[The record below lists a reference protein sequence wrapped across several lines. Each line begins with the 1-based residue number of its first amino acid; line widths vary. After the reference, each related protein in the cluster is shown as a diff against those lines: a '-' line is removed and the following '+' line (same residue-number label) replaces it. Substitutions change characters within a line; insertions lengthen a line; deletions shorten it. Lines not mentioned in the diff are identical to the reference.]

1 MKKRN
6 QGDAL
11 ESFEESNDVRIRF
24 LSYASVRYRKGRIQ
38 IVRCGFMIADRKPFV
53 KAERTMIYC
62 ETEARQGY
70 KIKKNTVYRPF
81 VLVVLDGW
89 GVSNVTQGNPIREAK
104 LPTFDKLNRFYPL
117 TTLQASGISVGL
129 PWNVVGNS
137 EVGHMTIG
145 AGRVI
150 YQSLPRIALSIQ
162 DGSFL
167 RNPALIGAIANVKE
181 RGGRFHIMGLLSSGS
196 VHSNKEHLD
205 AILKALADEGISET
219 FMHVFTDGR
228 DSSPTDGA
236 TQIPILE
243 KHMQLLGTGRIASI
257 IGRNWAMDR
266 NNNWDRI
273 EKAYR
278 MLTEGTGEHIT
289 DASLYLEQSYAK
301 GVTDE
306 FIEPG
311 IVCDEH
317 DEPIGLIREKDT
329 VLFFNY
335 REDRARELTKAFT
348 LPGFQNFE
356 RTKSPDI
363 HFVTMTEY
371 ERDLPVSG
379 ILFPPEKVSNCLGEI
394 LSNAGKKQLRVA
406 ETEKYAHVTYFFNGG
421 KERAFPEEDRLLIP
435 SPIVSK
441 FDEIPEM
448 SSGEITE
455 TLVHTIEEG
464 KYDFILANYA
474 NPDMVAHTGN
484 EQATIE
490 AAESIDRCLALL
502 IPAILRAGGA
512 LMITADHGN
521 AEELKNSSTGEA
533 DTEHSLNPVPLWY
546 ITPDNHREKDSAI
559 MMREQN
565 EVRGL
570 LSDIAPT
577 ILDVMGIQQPPEMN
591 GSSLLSILQ

>member
-1 MKKRN
+1 M
-6 QGDAL
+6 
-11 ESFEESNDVRIRF
+11 
-24 LSYASVRYRKGRIQ
+24 
-38 IVRCGFMIADRKPFV
+38 
-53 KAERTMIYC
+53 
-62 ETEARQGY
+62 
-70 KIKKNTVYRPF
+70 YRPF

-89 GVSNVTQGNPIREAK
+89 GVSNITQGNPLREAK
-104 LPTFDKLNRFYPL
+104 LPTIEKLNRFYPL

-162 DGSFL
+162 DGSFSK
-167 RNPALIGAIANVKE
+167 NPVLLDAFANAKKN
-181 RGGRFHIMGLLSSGS
+181 GGRLHIMGLLSSGT
-196 VHSNKEHLD
+196 VHSSKDHLD
-205 AILKALADEGISET
+205 AILKSAADNGLTDT
-219 FMHVFTDGR
+219 FVHVFTDGR
-228 DSSPTDGA
+228 DSSPTDGVF
-236 TQIPILE
+236 QIRELE
-243 KHMQLLGTGRIASI
+243 KRMRLMGSGRVATI

-278 MLTEGTGEHIT
+278 MFTEGKGEHIT
-289 DASLYLEQSYAK
+289 DTSLYLEQSYAK

-306 FIEPG
+306 FIEAG
-311 IVCDEH
+311 VVCENDQ
-317 DEPIGLIREKDT
+317 PVGLIHEKDT
-329 VLFFNY
+329 VIYFNY

-348 LPGFQNFE
+348 LPGFENFE
-356 RTKSPDI
+356 RSKSPDI
-363 HFVTMTEY
+363 HFVTMTEF

-394 LSNAGKKQLRVA
+394 LSNAGKKQLRIA

-421 KERAFPEEDRLLIP
+421 KERAFQGEDRILIP
-435 SPIVSK
+435 SPIVSR
-441 FDEIPEM
+441 FDEVPEM

-455 TLVHTIEEG
+455 TIIHEIGAG

-490 AAESIDRCLALL
+490 AVESIDRCLALL

-521 AEELKNSSTGEA
+521 AEEVKKPATGEI
-533 DTEHSLNPVPLWY
+533 DTEHSINPVPLWY
-546 ITPDNHREKDSAI
+546 ITADNHREKDASL

-570 LSDIAPT
+570 LSDVAPT
-577 ILDVMGIQQPPEMN
+577 ILDVMEIPQPTDMN
-591 GSSLLSILQ
+591 GSSLVSILQ

>member
-1 MKKRN
+1 
-6 QGDAL
+6 
-11 ESFEESNDVRIRF
+11 
-24 LSYASVRYRKGRIQ
+24 
-38 IVRCGFMIADRKPFV
+38 MIADGKPFV
-53 KAERTMIYC
+53 KAERTMVYC
-62 ETEARQGY
+62 EISTPQHY
-70 KIKKNTVYRPF
+70 KTKKKTVYRPF
-81 VLVVLDGW
+81 VLIVLDGW
-89 GVSNVTQGNPIREAK
+89 GISNVTQGNPIREAK
-104 LPTFDKLNRFYPL
+104 LPTFEKLNRFYPF

-137 EVGHMTIG
+137 EVGHMTLG

-162 DGSFL
+162 DGSFS
-167 RNPALIGAIANVKE
+167 RNPVLLAAIENVKK
-181 RGGRFHIMGLLSSGS
+181 RGGRFHIMGLLSAGS

-205 AILKALADEGISET
+205 AVLKSVADEGISEA
-219 FMHVFTDGR
+219 FVHVFTDGR
-228 DSSPTDGA
+228 DSSPTDGVV
-236 TQIPILE
+236 QIQMLE
-243 KHMQLLGTGRIASI
+243 KHMRLLGTGRIASI

-278 MLTEGTGEHIT
+278 MLTEGKGEHTT
-289 DASLYLEQSYAK
+289 DGALYVEQSYAK
-301 GVTDE
+301 GITDE

-311 IVCDEH
+311 IVCDAN

-329 VLFFNY
+329 VLFFNF
-335 REDRARELTKAFT
+335 REDRAREITKAFV

-356 RTKSPDI
+356 RAKDPDI

-379 ILFPPEKVSNCLGEI
+379 ILFPPETVSNCLGEI
-394 LSNAGKKQLRVA
+394 LSNAGKKQLRIA

-421 KERAFPEEDRLLIP
+421 KERAFPDEDRLLIP
-435 SPIVSK
+435 SPIVSR
-441 FDEIPEM
+441 FDEVPEM
-448 SSGEITE
+448 SSGEITD
-455 TLVHTIEEG
+455 TLVHTIEGG
-464 KYDFILANYA
+464 KYDFILTNYA

-484 EQATIE
+484 ETATIE

-502 IPAILRAGGA
+502 VPAILRAGGA

-521 AEELKNSSTGEA
+521 AEELKNSATGEA

-546 ITPDNHREKDSAI
+546 ITPDNHREKDADL

-570 LSDIAPT
+570 LSDVAPT
-577 ILDVMGIQQPPEMN
+577 ILEIMQIPQPADMN
-591 GSSLLSILQ
+591 GSSLLPILQ